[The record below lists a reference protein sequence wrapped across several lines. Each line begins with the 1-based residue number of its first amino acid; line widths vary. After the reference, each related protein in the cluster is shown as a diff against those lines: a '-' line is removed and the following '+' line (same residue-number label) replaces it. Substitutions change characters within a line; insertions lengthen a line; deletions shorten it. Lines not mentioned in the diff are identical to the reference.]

1 MMPQEAPD
9 TSPKNSPAKILLV
22 DDDEVLLAHIG
33 RTLQNQGYL
42 VESCEDAHQAL
53 LKIKGGGFDLLIT
66 DVRMPEASGT
76 ALAEM
81 ARKNRPSLPIVVIS
95 SDEVLAK
102 AWSGHGKT
110 GAVFIHK
117 PFTVK
122 ELIAGVR
129 AALKA
134 GPPKS

>member
-53 LKIKGGGFDLLIT
+53 LKIKGGGFDLMIT
-66 DVRMPEASGT
+66 DFAMPRMTGVQLAHKAREA
-76 ALAEM
+76 
-81 ARKNRPSLPIVVIS
+81 RPSLPILLATGYAELPTG
-95 SDEVLAK
+95 SDLPRLSKPYHQAQLGEEITKLMA
-102 AWSGHGKT
+102 GRT
-110 GAVFIHK
+110 G
-117 PFTVK
+117 
-122 ELIAGVR
+122 
-129 AALKA
+129 
-134 GPPKS
+134 